1 MKKLNKKGFTL
12 TELIVVIAVIA
23 ILAAVLIPTLTGYIE
38 KARVSADNQEVAV
51 LNKLLLGA
59 QIDEV
64 EFKDVNEL
72 KKYLAEEME
81 YDGDY
86 TLGVK
91 DSYLWYDTES
101 YEFVIKSKSDVEK
114 LDLAAKTYTYATTL
128 KSPEGLL
135 VDNNGNEVWL
145 VGGKGEWVEAV
156 EAIRN
161 LGNNSSSE
169 IQDVL
174 DKALED
180 LGLKDKAADLLKDLA
195 FVGSEGKAYEY
206 KDNQIQEIV
215 GPTNK
220 NIIFSNTVTSVT
232 DNLALFH
239 NLYITQVINYAND
252 HEKFSPLATLVASEQ
267 NANGSYDII
276 VNLKKVNDNTI
287 DELGIILSFI
297 TELVKYFYE
306 VNYNDYNSSSLF
318 IETKPIVADE
328 LIIAEKINDD
338 ALELAELF
346 TPGITK
352 EDLINNINNGITIT
366 SADDQK
372 LYELLSTVLGA
383 ALINQEVSLNGG
395 YNLSLIANE
404 SIDNLNASNKVA
416 VSATFGETVITYNFV
431 FISAQAE

>member
-64 EFKDVNEL
+64 EFKDVNDL
-72 KKYLAEEME
+72 KKYLAEEMD

-86 TLGVK
+86 SLGVK
-91 DSYLWYDTES
+91 DSYLWFDTES

-114 LDLAAKTYTYATTL
+114 LELATKEYKRAVTL

-135 VDNNGNEVWL
+135 VTGSYEVWL

-215 GPTNK
+215 GSTNK

-239 NLYITQVINYAND
+239 NLYITQVINYANA
-252 HEKFSPLATLVASEQ
+252 HEDFSALATLVASEQ

-276 VNLKKVNDNTI
+276 VNLKKVNDNTFE
-287 DELGIILSFI
+287 ELGIILAFI

-306 VNYNDYNSSSLF
+306 VNYDDYNSSSLF

-338 ALELAELF
+338 ALELAEKF
-346 TPGITK
+346 TPKITK

-383 ALINQEVSLNGG
+383 ALINQEISLNDG

-404 SIDNLNASNKVA
+404 SIDNLDASNKVA

-431 FISAQAE
+431 FINAQAE